1 MSKACLTE
9 IDHPYSKFV
18 AKSCY
23 TQDTLSPRSPF
34 GPKAKTRFIFPKNFD
49 SLSVDSEVLDNYYFW
64 SDIGK
69 GTFATVRLATEKL
82 SGTQVA
88 IKIYEKSKLRDIIRQ
103 QSVKNEIYILH
114 KLSHP
119 NILTLHKE
127 IRSVQNLYLVMEY
140 IKGISLNIL
149 ISQPSWKKLNESQ
162 CAKIFTQIMQALSYC
177 HSQNVAHRDIKLENI
192 ILSQSGHIKLI
203 DFGFA
208 TISPHK
214 YKQSYL
220 YCGTPNYMAPEIVR
234 RERYPGEPAD
244 VWAAGILLF
253 MMLCGRFPFG
263 SSKELYIFEK
273 ILKHDIVYPEGISVK
288 CRNLLVAMLEPCWV
302 KRISAD
308 GVLRHPWIVER
319 GLGKRKNL
327 PHNGDVDEVLVEM

>member
-1 MSKACLTE
+1 MSKPCLTE
-9 IDHPYSKFV
+9 IDNPYSTFI

-49 SLSVDSEVLDNYYFW
+49 KLSLDSEMLDNYYFW

-69 GTFATVRLATEKL
+69 GTFATVRFATEKL
-82 SGTQVA
+82 SGSQVA
-88 IKIYEKSKLRDIIRQ
+88 IKIYENSKLNDFIRQ
-103 QSVKNEIYILH
+103 QSVKNEIKILH
-114 KLSHP
+114 ILNHP
-119 NILTLHKE
+119 NILNLHKE
-127 IRSVQNLYLVMEY
+127 IHSGQNLYLVMEY
-140 IKGISLNIL
+140 IKGTSLNNL
-149 ISQPSWKKLNESQ
+149 ISQPSWKKLNENH

-192 ILSQSGHIKLI
+192 ILAQTGHIKLI

-208 TISPHK
+208 TISPYK
-214 YKQSYL
+214 YKKSFL

-244 VWAAGILLF
+244 IWAAGILLF
-253 MMLCGRFPFG
+253 MMLSGQFPFG
-263 SSKELYIFEK
+263 SSKELYIFDK
-273 ILKHDIVYPEGISVK
+273 ILKNNIVYPGGISDK
-288 CRNLLVAMLEPCWV
+288 CRNLLMAMLEPCWR

-308 GVLRHPWIVER
+308 EILRHPWIVEK
-319 GLGKRKNL
+319 GLGNRKNL
-327 PHNGDVDEVLVEM
+327 PHVGDVDEILCEM